1 MAEPDPQFV
10 ADTLRARAEMAL
22 AKAQRHAAVQR
33 LLSHPAIAPAREI
46 LADPKV
52 CAALVGAFIALLF
65 LIFYPAGKKSRRAGV
80 PKALL
85 VGPTDAGKTA
95 IFAKFAQDEVPATH
109 TSTVP
114 STASVALRASGRS
127 KTVRLVDMA
136 GHARLRDEVSA
147 AVADTDAV
155 VFVVDVMGVVRNA
168 ASVTEQLPPLLT
180 AMAGTASRRGFNT
193 SPLRLLI
200 LAHKA
205 DALSREDTALSPPDL
220 APQTRQTA
228 EERVRSVLTRE
239 MDRLKS
245 ARSASGGRIE
255 GMGRVA
261 TQRGWWA
268 RLFGAPEPVAE
279 NTEDEEA
286 LVWGGPGAWNWDDVE
301 GVDVEWGVTAVGGA
315 KPLTEECEEGDGLQD
330 LTDFFW
336 DL

>member
-1 MAEPDPQFV
+1 MAEPDPHFV
-10 ADTLRARAEMAL
+10 ADTLRMRAEMAL
-22 AKAQRHAAVQR
+22 AKVQRHEAVQR
-33 LLSHPAIAPAREI
+33 LLSHPVIAPARDI
-46 LADPKV
+46 VADPV
-52 CAALVGAFIALLF
+52 MCAALVGAFLALMF
-65 LIFYPAGKKSRRAGV
+65 FIFYPTGKKSRRAGV
-80 PKALL
+80 PKAIL
-85 VGPTDAGKTA
+85 VGPTDAGKTS
-95 IFAKFAQDEVPATH
+95 IFSKDEAPATH

-114 STASVALRASGRS
+114 STASVALHASGRT

-147 AVADTDAV
+147 AVVDTDAV

-168 ASVTEQLPPLLT
+168 ASVAEQLPPLLT
-180 AMAGTASRRGFNT
+180 SMAGTASRRGFNAA
-193 SPLRLLI
+193 PLRLFI

-205 DALSREDTALSPPDL
+205 DALSRETSTLSPPDL
-220 APQTRQTA
+220 APQIRQTA

-286 LVWGGPGAWNWDDVE
+286 LVWGGLGAWNWDDIE
-301 GVDVEWGVTAVGGA
+301 GVDVEWGVTGLGGS
-315 KPLTEECEEGDGLQD
+315 KSLTGECEQGDGLQD
-330 LTDFFW
+330 LTDFLW